1 MRPRLSHSA
10 VIKPKGQELLA
21 EQNTTRVLREWS
33 HDE

>member
-21 EQNTTRVLREWS
+21 EQNTAWGLRMWS
-33 HDE
+33 HDV